1 MAVVGSYVAL
11 SKPLLAVVPVFILAG
26 LRFTIALVAM
36 ISWLKP
42 EPDAAPLTNKLKLA
56 LFTQSLF
63 GNFLFSVCMLFGV
76 AYSSA
81 TTAGIVMA
89 GIPAAVAVLS
99 RVILGERFNW
109 RVGVAIVLSVAA
121 VLCLQLGKADILTS
135 TALTGSSSH
144 FSVGIALLLAAVAC
158 EAIYVVMAKRLSGHV
173 SPRRNSALLNAVGWG
188 LTVPFA
194 LWQWGDTGFTLAAL
208 SLSHWVLLIYYAL
221 AASVISTLL
230 WFTGL
235 RHVPASQAGVY
246 TVALPISAAAL
257 GVGVFG
263 EPFLVW
269 HGVALGLAITSV
281 VFASRNSKKL

>member
-56 LFTQSLF
+56 LFTQALF

-135 TALTGSSSH
+135 TAFTGSSSH

-173 SPRRNSALLNAVGWG
+173 SPRRNSALLNAIGWG